1 VVHGSLR
8 PIKKFV
14 VPALQRASHR
24 HPTYLKPLFNY
35 HCQ

>member
-14 VPALQRASHR
+14 VLALQRASHR
-24 HPTYLKPLFNY
+24 HPT
-35 HCQ
+35 